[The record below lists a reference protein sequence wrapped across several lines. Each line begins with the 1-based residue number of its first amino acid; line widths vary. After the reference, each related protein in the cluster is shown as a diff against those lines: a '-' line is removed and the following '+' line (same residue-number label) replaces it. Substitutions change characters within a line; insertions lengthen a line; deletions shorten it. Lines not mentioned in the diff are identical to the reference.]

1 LLRNTGLKLFIFY
14 GYVLEQCGLFDRSL
28 LRIAILLPS
37 FFTAK
42 LAKKK
47 NAKDTKKK
55 MIAENENGNNTI
67 G

>member
-1 LLRNTGLKLFIFY
+1 M
-14 GYVLEQCGLFDRSL
+14 
-28 LRIAILLPS
+28 RIAILFRS

-55 MIAENENGNNTI
+55 MIAENENGNKTI
-67 G
+67 SLTIKVNRQINLSA